1 MILINTT
8 NTLKKKAINRVLR
21 VSDDKLEEVIKI
33 IDLLNDPE
41 LNNDDIKGIKWY
53 VYGYWKGKR
62 KN

>member
-53 VYGYWKGKR
+53 VYGKR

>member
-8 NTLKKKAINRVLR
+8 NTLKKKAINRALR
-21 VSDDKLEEVIKI
+21 VSDDKLEEVINI

-53 VYGYWKGKR
+53 VYEYLKGKR
-62 KN
+62 KK

>member
-8 NTLKKKAINRVLR
+8 NPLKKKIINRALKI
-21 VSDDKLEEVIKI
+21 SDDKLEEVIKI

-53 VYGYWKGKR
+53 VYGYLKGKW
-62 KN
+62 KK